1 MTSSEFTSYYKIN
14 FKKIFRYVYSRIPSI
29 HDTEDIVA
37 DSFLALWKSNV
48 TIENNTDSYLL
59 RIVKNKINDYLRRKY
74 RIELITSSFEDTIGQ
89 TNTKEPEEIKSSNN
103 IVHNVL
109 SLLNT
114 RDKKVIELKY
124 FQGRTN
130 NEIAT
135 TLGITINNVKVIHNR
150 IIKRIKS
157 NLII

>member
-135 TLGITINNVKVIHNR
+135 ILGITINNVKVIHNR

>member
-89 TNTKEPEEIKSSNN
+89 TNTKKPEEIKSSNN

-135 TLGITINNVKVIHNR
+135 ILGITINNVKVIHNR